1 MRPRINEAAMY
12 TAVNTL
18 VRIGLIIGLIAV
30 LASPAAA
37 KRHGKS
43 HGTASPSAHKRSE
56 AEIEAATRLQVFLD
70 RANFSPGK
78 IDGHYNDVTLKALAL
93 YRQGQA
99 GIQSHEPTGQQ
110 DQGTTD
116 KSQTP
121 EVSEAKGPKP
131 KRSPSRQAEVAPD
144 LSGIDLASVNPVF
157 IQYTVTDADT
167 KNIGPV
173 PRGESA
179 AVAAAKSKLPAL
191 PYRDVGQEIAEKFH
205 VDQKFLEELNPG
217 KNGAALKAGD
227 QIKVPNVEPFD
238 LEAVKDLKPGSE
250 LVADAANEMPDE
262 ADTASPAGDAAGSV
276 RIKVD
281 VKTNMLGV
289 FEGDKIVAAYPVTV
303 GSGQIPTPVG
313 EWKVRGVA
321 KFPTFRYDEK
331 MLKHGERGKDF
342 YILKPGPNNPVGV
355 IWIAL
360 NKRGIGIHGTD
371 EPDDIGKAASH
382 GCIRLANWDIVRL
395 AGRVKAGVLVEVK

>member
-1 MRPRINEAAMY
+1 
-12 TAVNTL
+12 L
-18 VRIGLIIGLIAV
+18 LRIGLVTGLISA
-30 LASPAAA
+30 LASPAVA

-43 HGTASPSAHKRSE
+43 HRTASPSPHQRSE

-78 IDGHYNDVTLKALAL
+78 IDGYYNDFTLKALEL
-93 YRQGQA
+93 YRQSRG
-99 GIQSHEPTGQQ
+99 EVPPPPT
-110 DQGTTD
+110 
-116 KSQTP
+116 
-121 EVSEAKGPKP
+121 KP
-131 KRSPSRQAEVAPD
+131 DSPPD
-144 LSGIDLASVNPVF
+144 LSGIDLASANPVF
-157 IQYTVTDADT
+157 IQYTVTDADM

-173 PRGESA
+173 PRGETA
-179 AVAAAKSKLPAL
+179 AVAAAKAKLPAL

-205 VDQKFLEELNPG
+205 CDEKFLGELNPG
-217 KNGAALKAGD
+217 KNGTALKPGD
-227 QIKVPNVEPFD
+227 QLRVPNVEPFD
-238 LEAVKDLKPGSE
+238 LEAVKNLKPGSE
-250 LVADAANEMPDE
+250 LTADLADEMPDE
-262 ADTASPAGDAAGSV
+262 AETASPGGDATGSV

-281 VKTNMLGV
+281 VKTNMLGI

-313 EWKVRGVA
+313 EWKVRGIA

-331 MLKHGERGKDF
+331 MLKRGERSKNF

-371 EPDDIGKAASH
+371 EPDTIGKAASH

-395 AGRVKAGVLVEVK
+395 AGRVKAGVPVEVK

>member
-1 MRPRINEAAMY
+1 MGMG
-12 TAVNTL
+12 VL
-18 VRIGLIIGLIAV
+18 LRIGLVAGLISA
-30 LASPAAA
+30 LASPAVA
-37 KRHGKS
+37 KKHRRFRPS
-43 HGTASPSAHKRSE
+43 ASPTAHKRSD

-78 IDGHYNDVTLKALAL
+78 IDGHYNDFTLKALTL
-93 YRQGQA
+93 YRQSRGEPIPEGGNQRSGA
-99 GIQSHEPTGQQ
+99 G
-110 DQGTTD
+110 
-116 KSQTP
+116 
-121 EVSEAKGPKP
+121 EVKGANQKQPWPSPKP
-131 KRSPSRQAEVAPD
+131 ETAPD
-144 LSGIDLASVNPVF
+144 VNGIDLTSVNPLFVEY
-157 IQYTVTDADT
+157 IVTDADM

-179 AVAAAKSKLPAL
+179 GVAAAKAKLPAL

-205 VDQKFLEELNPG
+205 CDQKFLGELNPG
-217 KNGAALKAGD
+217 KNGGALKPGD
-227 QIKVPNVEPFD
+227 QLRVPNVEAFD
-238 LEAVKDLKPGSE
+238 LEAVKNLKPGSE
-250 LVADAANEMPDE
+250 LTADLANEMPDE
-262 ADTASPAGDAAGSV
+262 AETAASPAGDAKGLV

-281 VKTNMLGV
+281 MKTNMLGV
-289 FEGDKIVAAYPVTV
+289 FDGDKIVAAYPVTV
-303 GSGQIPTPVG
+303 GSGQIPTPIG

-331 MLKHGERGKDF
+331 MLKRGERGKNF

-371 EPDDIGKAASH
+371 EPDTIGKVASH

-395 AGRVKAGVLVEVK
+395 AGRVKAGMPVEVH